1 MDRSWYIDE
10 CNRQL
15 NNPTFYEQQDNDKTD
30 TIQKRVTE
38 YVKRMFNDKLIDNKS
53 KQYLIQ
59 RDPRPGRFYILPK
72 IHKVNNPGRP
82 IVSSNNHPTER
93 ISQFVDYHLKPIVCT
108 VPSYVKD
115 TTDFL
120 NNLAN
125 LNRLADT
132 AILGTLDVTSLYTN
146 IPHNEGIE
154 ACRFFLQKRHDK
166 HIPTETIC
174 DLIRIILNMNNF
186 TFNGRHYLQKH
197 GTAMGTKMAPSF
209 ANLFLAKFEHDAL
222 RNAPYLPHTWLR
234 FLDDIFFIWTEG
246 SDKLK
251 VFVDYL
257 NNLHPTIKFT
267 CSHSLTNVPFLDV
280 MVSLKDGLIETDLYT
295 KPTDKHQYLLISS
308 CHPPHTKRS
317 IPYSLAL
324 RLRRICS
331 NYDTYKQRSQE
342 LMNYLVNRGYRL
354 DFLKTQIQRAFD
366 VSRNDALKT
375 KPKRQT
381 DTVPFVITYNPA
393 LPNITR
399 IIHKHSHVLYS
410 SDRCK
415 KVFTSL
421 PLVAHRR
428 CKNISD
434 ILVRAKLPEPVNT
447 DNSRFPPGSFRC
459 NKNNCTTCPYIEDGR
474 TQYTFNSTGQ
484 MNQIKSHITCETSNV
499 IYMIQCTKCN
509 LQYIG
514 ETKRRLKE
522 RFNEHRRPIINTS
535 SYNPTAVS
543 RHFITGNHTVNHML
557 LIPLEKLYTNR
568 DLVRKAREAFLIH
581 RGNTLEPAGL
591 NRRDEM

>member
-1 MDRSWYIDE
+1 
-10 CNRQL
+10 
-15 NNPTFYEQQDNDKTD
+15 
-30 TIQKRVTE
+30 
-38 YVKRMFNDKLIDNKS
+38 
-53 KQYLIQ
+53 
-59 RDPRPGRFYILPK
+59 
-72 IHKVNNPGRP
+72 
-82 IVSSNNHPTER
+82 
-93 ISQFVDYHLKPIVCT
+93 
-108 VPSYVKD
+108 
-115 TTDFL
+115 
-120 NNLAN
+120 
-125 LNRLADT
+125 
-132 AILGTLDVTSLYTN
+132 
-146 IPHNEGIE
+146 
-154 ACRFFLQKRHDK
+154 
-166 HIPTETIC
+166 
-174 DLIRIILNMNNF
+174 
-186 TFNGRHYLQKH
+186 
-197 GTAMGTKMAPSF
+197 
-209 ANLFLAKFEHDAL
+209 
-222 RNAPYLPHTWLR
+222 
-234 FLDDIFFIWTEG
+234 
-246 SDKLK
+246 
-251 VFVDYL
+251 
-257 NNLHPTIKFT
+257 
-267 CSHSLTNVPFLDV
+267 

-295 KPTDKHQYLLISS
+295 KPMATDKHQYLLISS

-354 DFLKTQIQRAFD
+354 DFLKTQIQRASD

-399 IIHKHSHVLYS
+399 IIHKHFHVLYS

-421 PLVAHRR
+421 PLVALRR

-434 ILVRAKLPEPVNT
+434 ILVRAKLPEPVNI

-514 ETKRRLKE
+514 ETKRRLIE

-568 DLVRKAREAFLIH
+568 DSIRKAREAFLIH

-591 NRRDEM
+591 NRRDGM